1 MVKRADLVL
10 AMTQNHA
17 EALRLEFP
25 DQADKIYLL
34 SQMKDSR
41 HYDVDDPYG
50 GTLMEYQACVNEL
63 TDLIDVGFDRI
74 RSLAEKR
81 VR

>member
-1 MVKRADLVL
+1 
-10 AMTQNHA
+10 
-17 EALRLEFP
+17 
-25 DQADKIYLL
+25 
-34 SQMKDSR
+34 MKDSR